1 MVDKQRQ
8 MMINHNKRNIINISE
23 TTVEDEGSCASSY
36 KADDEDN
43 ERIDHKELEFILNQK
58 IVDHKFP
65 SCKTK
70 MWSGGG
76 QLSRTR
82 SKSQE
87 IYKKDSFALPF
98 DDAFGSYEN
107 SSAKNISQSVQ
118 FDPDDEYGMTV
129 GELANIKRNFTM
141 LNKNLD
147 NENEQYVER

>member
-1 MVDKQRQ
+1 

-36 KADDEDN
+36 KADDENN
-43 ERIDHKELEFILNQK
+43 ERIDHKELDFVFNQK

-65 SCKTK
+65 TCKTK

-82 SKSQE
+82 SKSQD
-87 IYKKDSFALPF
+87 IHKKDSFALPF

-107 SSAKNISQSVQ
+107 SSAKNIS
-118 FDPDDEYGMTV
+118 
-129 GELANIKRNFTM
+129 
-141 LNKNLD
+141 
-147 NENEQYVER
+147 